1 MSVQPLARRSFLAA
15 AAAAVAAVSAPAAA
29 RTRLPA
35 EQGDNGLWRGIAF
48 QDRDGRTFQLGSGQA
63 PLTLVTM
70 WAHWCPACLSE
81 MPSLTA
87 LSTAL
92 GPQLDVLLVS
102 HPEYWERD
110 QAAAQHRRIPHRM
123 ATLSSYNAPGVLEA
137 ALLQNG
143 AYTVPRSLVFRRDA
157 TVAWS
162 HLGSMDWA
170 SADAIGRV
178 KSLA

>member
-1 MSVQPLARRSFLAA
+1 MSF
-15 AAAAVAAVSAPAAA
+15 
-29 RTRLPA
+29 
-35 EQGDNGLWRGIAF
+35 EDK
-48 QDRDGRTFQLGSGQA
+48 DGRTFQLGQGSA

-102 HPEYWERD
+102 HPEYWAQD
-110 QAAAQHRRIPHRM
+110 QAAAQHRRLPHRM

-137 ALLQNG
+137 ALLQDG